1 MTKPA
6 TVLFVDDE
14 DILRLLMK
22 DQLTVEGYEVETADD
37 GDTAL
42 EILGKKSFD
51 LLLIDIRMPRMNGI
65 ELLKEIRKQ
74 KIRSR
79 ILVLT
84 AVDEIAIAIEAVK
97 QGANDYLTKPIELKT
112 LTAAIE
118 RILAT

>member
-1 MTKPA
+1 
-6 TVLFVDDE
+6 
-14 DILRLLMK
+14 MK